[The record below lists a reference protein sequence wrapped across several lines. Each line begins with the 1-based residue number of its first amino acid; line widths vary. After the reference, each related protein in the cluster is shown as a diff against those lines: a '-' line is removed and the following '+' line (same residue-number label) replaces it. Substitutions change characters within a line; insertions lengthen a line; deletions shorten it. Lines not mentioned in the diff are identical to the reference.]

1 MNLGKFNTTELGST
15 YNFTVLVTEMTER
28 VSKTDKPFVNLV
40 FSDGTDKI
48 SANYFDK
55 TIQAL
60 QASGVDTGKVVDLT
74 FNVKLYNDKKNYTV
88 TNVVPCADPSAKVEM
103 FVQSPPYDI
112 DVMYKKIIEVIKKST
127 GREYSYDT
135 FDVPSDD
142 FSIAALTIRI
152 LNRNRGAFCKSS
164 AAHSIHHDIRGGLI
178 YHTFRMVYMASYV
191 HKIYVKTNLEILICG
206 TALHDIGKLT
216 ELNTDEFGSA
226 DYSVDGRLFGHA
238 VIGMNMVDEEAKN
251 GPYDPEQVRQIKH
264 MIASHHGSLEYGAI
278 TTPATPEAFLL
289 HEIDM
294 IDSRMYIFEKETDK
308 IEPGQMTERVFAL
321 ENSSIYRPLN
331 PGN

>member
-1 MNLGKFNTTELGST
+1 
-15 YNFTVLVTEMTER
+15 
-28 VSKTDKPFVNLV
+28 
-40 FSDGTDKI
+40 
-48 SANYFDK
+48 
-55 TIQAL
+55 
-60 QASGVDTGKVVDLT
+60 
-74 FNVKLYNDKKNYTV
+74 
-88 TNVVPCADPSAKVEM
+88 
-103 FVQSPPYDI
+103 
-112 DVMYKKIIEVIKKST
+112 
-127 GREYSYDT
+127 
-135 FDVPSDD
+135 
-142 FSIAALTIRI
+142 
-152 LNRNRGAFCKSS
+152 
-164 AAHSIHHDIRGGLI
+164 
-178 YHTFRMVYMASYV
+178 MASYV

-264 MIASHHGSLEYGAI
+264 MIASHHGSLEFGAI

-294 IDSRMYIFEKETDK
+294 IDSRMYIFGKETDK

-321 ENSSIYRPLN
+321 ENSSIYKPLN